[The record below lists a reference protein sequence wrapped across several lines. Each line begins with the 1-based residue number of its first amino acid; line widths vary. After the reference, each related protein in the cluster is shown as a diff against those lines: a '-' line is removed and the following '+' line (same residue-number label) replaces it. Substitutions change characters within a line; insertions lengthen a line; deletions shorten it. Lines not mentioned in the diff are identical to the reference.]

1 MGFLALV
8 IAGGLTGYG
17 SVAGAEQSKA
27 QNAADAAALAGAGYI
42 LDDLPGQLLGAP
54 FADPSSLQ
62 GDIGEAG
69 CVQLGRAS
77 ADDLAAENDATLTDY
92 CWSASRSEVS
102 VSVRLNYAVKGE
114 PATASAVAAP
124 GLSLSDCTIDP
135 NFVPPTPP
143 AAAPTTG
150 DGGGKNAGGGKD
162 TPTATPTPP
171 APVETTVNCG
181 FGDLAV
187 SYDPSTKLFTF
198 SDPGQIQSLLD
209 GLKPR
214 LVS

>member
-42 LDDLPGQLLGAP
+42 LDDLPDQLLGAT
-54 FADPSSLQ
+54 FSDPGNLQ
-62 GDIGEAG
+62 GDIDAAGCGFGEA
-69 CVQLGRAS
+69 A
-77 ADDLAAENDATLTDY
+77 ADDLAAENDATVTDY
-92 CWSASRSEVS
+92 CWSASRTEVS
-102 VSVRLNYAVKGE
+102 VTVRLNYAVKGK

-124 GLSLSDCTIDP
+124 GLRLSDCQLDP
-135 NFVPPTPP
+135 NFVPPTTPPSPPP
-143 AAAPTTG
+143 APPGPAG
-150 DGGGKNAGGGKD
+150 KGGGKGKPS
-162 TPTATPTPP
+162 TPPQPP
-171 APVETTVNCG
+171 APVDTTVDCP

-187 SYDPSTKLFTF
+187 SYDPTTQRFSF
-198 SDPGQIQSLLD
+198 SDPGQLRSVLNS
-209 GLKPR
+209 LKPR